1 MSKRAIGVLALG
13 LLSATPAWADQAI
26 LTHVSG
32 RVLVDGKNGV
42 YPAPLFAKLSS
53 GDVLSLAG
61 DAKVRVVYLD
71 NGRQE
76 TWAGAAE
83 VKIGGLEGA
92 SPGPEPS
99 VKQLPP
105 MVVQQFAK
113 APANGERSRN
123 GLMRVRSVDV
133 EDSLAMLDKHFDE
146 LKRGASDED
155 TTPEVYLLSGL
166 IELRQYGRARALLAK
181 LKDNPTYKPVVTHF
195 TPLVRR

>member
-1 MSKRAIGVLALG
+1 MSKRAIVLCALG
-13 LLSATPAWADQAI
+13 LLSSAPAWADQAI

-61 DAKVRVVYLD
+61 DAKVRVLYLN

-83 VKIGGLEGA
+83 VAITGLEGQ
-92 SPGPEPS
+92 SPGPEPA
-99 VKQLPP
+99 VKQLAP

-113 APANGERSRN
+113 APSTNERSRS
-123 GLMRVRSVDV
+123 GIMQVGSVDV
-133 EDSLAMLDKHFDE
+133 EEAIALLDKHYDE
-146 LKRGASDED
+146 LKRGATEDD
-155 TTPEVYLLSGL
+155 TTPEVYLLTGL
-166 IELRQYGRARALLAK
+166 VEHKQFARARTVLAK
-181 LKDNPTYKPVVTHF
+181 LKDKPAYKPVVHHF